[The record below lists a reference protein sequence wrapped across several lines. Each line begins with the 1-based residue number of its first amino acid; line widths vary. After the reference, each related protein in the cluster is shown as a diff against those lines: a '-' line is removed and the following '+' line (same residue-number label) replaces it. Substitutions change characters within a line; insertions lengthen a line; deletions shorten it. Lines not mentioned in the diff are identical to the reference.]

1 MKSPKTGP
9 PHFLMA
15 SPLVTGHS
23 GPLTTSLKKRKAPE
37 PAPEPLQDTF
47 SYTLSLT
54 AEREILRV
62 EVGNTLNEDDLADD
76 PAFDP
81 NNPYPD
87 VDPDTLS
94 GRAPEVLL
102 RTEVAGT
109 GESQSASNTSQAPRV
124 APPLVSNGQ
133 PSSITTVNPTNDPFA
148 ADSALCVA
156 DANMSHFI
164 FSLLDGFLELNHI
177 VSLSDLNEATTITL
191 KDDDGMLRWW
201 QTLCGVTPSPF
212 ADALAQVTLSKDQNG
227 TCIVQNFQLK
237 ISLSGNGEILYSSAV
252 DALIEGFKV
261 KTDTLSSLIDSCGLW
276 RSGAGLV
283 LGLEP
288 GQSLGSA
295 LLSLLDLF
303 HIVGLEISDLL
314 KAQANQI
321 KFVIDSSQAPN
332 GIWYYPLAHHALT
345 YRICAIES
353 AVTGSANGLATT
365 FSGVLAFLHCSF
377 DPFSFVG
384 RKDSTYIID
393 QSGNEQNISLGQAC
407 LHTGL
412 HLSDDGSGPKWDA
425 YLTIANASLELRIR
439 WNNEA
444 ASPLKTFLD
453 WITARMSLSAGFFDP
468 YEKMLES
475 STKIRADGR
484 SIFGLRDATIAAI
497 HEGSVGWSFKSFA
510 ITFELDI
517 TFGLRRDTAADH
529 IPLMLTFSYTVTSSK
544 PVITFKGQ
552 LWPLITPKMLESSRL
567 DPKSPL
573 VPPLLP
579 ISLDKS
585 QLFISL
591 PDLLQSDLSSPS
603 NAYPSSIPKE
613 ITTAAVT
620 LSTEY
625 IALKCT
631 LANADTVDGDSNS
644 KTVVPHLRLDQLTAY
659 AKYRFASTSPPKP
672 AKLDLSFSATVIMNP
687 RFADPPLGPAFLLAG
702 IDYSN
707 SGNNSVWRLFGSMT
721 DVNMATL
728 YSLFPERD
736 NQAVMN
742 ALENIIISR
751 LDLQYDYDPKGL
763 GSHFSAGGL
772 INLGPVQLSLDFQYN
787 TAKSGS
793 SSWSLDGR
801 LAPNKP
807 TEPFY
812 FSDILGGISPEI
824 QQLVPAFLSSMS
836 ITFSSDNDFIDLE
849 CDKATINGETCITF
863 SVIAKIGLLEFS
875 FVQVT
880 DAAPMQYSVKKRLLR
895 VTLDKLPPITSV
907 PLLQK
912 LEQPFDQMDFMW
924 ASVDLTR
931 SDVKMINQH
940 FIKNKVAPVY
950 FKDPKG
956 STMDTTVIDP
966 DDANNDVVVSQGCHF
981 LIVIEESNV
990 PTVVLDHAFDGGAT
1004 APVTDPDP
1012 LSVAEIDAG
1021 DTIPAAGPVEGT
1033 GGGTKATSGVL
1044 TKKVG
1049 PLTIS
1054 AIAIKYNVED
1064 TVANTP
1070 ASVQITFDAM
1080 VTIGPVSG
1088 ALIGFGVRFPISC
1101 IQHFDIKKVD
1111 LLIDGIGLGM
1121 NAPPVALAGMFLHK
1135 DGLYEGGLSI
1145 EVEPY
1150 NFLAGG
1156 AYGVP
1161 KTLTTATATPT
1172 TTDYRTLFI
1181 FAEVDGP
1188 LVELEFGELS
1198 GVMAGFGYNNQI
1210 RVPTIDNVT
1219 SFPFLAS
1226 SSESDPLKILD
1237 NYLSAPDPWF
1247 QPKDGPFWITAGLTA
1262 KAFHVLT
1269 IKVAIMVDVS
1279 HDVVF
1284 GLFGDCTATVPADVA
1299 SDAELFAVVDM
1310 GIIAMVD
1317 FAKGI
1322 VKVEGQL
1329 TPRSFILSKDC
1340 HLSGGFALEYFFEN
1354 SGHEGDWVFT
1364 IGGYHPQFQVPQ
1376 WYPKPPRV
1384 AISWK
1389 YDDNIS
1395 IYGDA
1400 YFAVTPKACM
1410 GGGQLR
1416 LAFVKG
1422 DLAAHFDAYADFLIN
1437 YSPFSFKVDVGVTID
1452 IVYHM
1457 DLWFTTK
1464 DWHIHFAASV
1474 HLWGPPVAGTVY
1486 VDWYVISFDI
1496 AFGDSHPKTNPI
1508 SWTDFKLLLCQAQA
1522 GAAAADE
1529 EKKLLSVKAT
1539 DGVRSDPSKEGQNAV
1554 HTTGESSMMVDAS
1567 IFSMN
1572 VITLVAASEV
1582 SYNGKDMAQDA
1593 EFSHLAETRNQPSF
1607 KPMQI
1612 KGNVTST
1619 KLTVTVQDAA
1629 NNSAANFEVKPIMK
1643 RVPKALWGPCE
1654 YFILCPTE
1662 QCTDTNIIFTDDA
1675 ADDPMV
1681 SGNGISS
1688 MLQATDNTSLLLM
1701 GLELS
1706 TPLPDEGTDP
1716 KLLVDLST
1724 ISQGG
1729 PHASFNSSTVSKR
1742 MESALQ
1748 TWLPQT
1754 NPNAVLRAPQTPP
1767 TAADWQ
1773 SLHDK
1778 WTTPTRPVKN
1788 LLATWATLA
1797 GAMEGDSLFS
1807 RYMEFGSTS
1816 AVPPN
1821 LTSNLTSFYNAPPIV
1836 TPPDYTVIQ
1845 KYNIVSAAWGA
1856 FDVTDI
1862 LRTHLDTVLGTIKN
1876 YDTATSTLTWQ
1887 PDYSAL
1893 GHLDPGNPKSLIVVY
1908 QPMAAYRSYGGES
1921 DTDISYANART
1932 VRTVEG
1938 APLSIPIHRALD
1950 FTEVALDEK
1959 GRAIVSAS
1967 FWDRDVT
1974 ANIAALSATNEVV
1987 RIDVNREVSK
1997 LPDVPTGRGVALTVT
2012 WLTRKNGRWEWH
2024 MTAQEVGQVL
2034 VINAPP

>member
-1 MKSPKTGP
+1 MTDSTASKRGLASRFSDPSSYVTTQKGVSADYISGLKKAFSSLAPPQDATALSNFTAMQTHINSYSESAKFTAAEAALATAKNESEKATDKWEKANAGKARTAAKKAKEAAEAAVTKAKEDFKPIRDKEASTRFQLIYAYFELIWKKWSMVDYEYCPLSSQAGAKFVRYLRARLECKYSISSLDQALTIITDGNDPVFQIESTDGTNFEYPVATSKPVKKAKTSTS
-9 PHFLMA
+9 FLMA
-15 SPLVTGHS
+15 SPSGTERV
-23 GPLTTSLKKRKAPE
+23 GPLTTSTKKRKAPD

-47 SYTLSLT
+47 SYYLNLA

-76 PAFDP
+76 PTFDP
-81 NNPYPD
+81 NDPYPD
-87 VDPDTLS
+87 VDPDTLHQTLLQS
-94 GRAPEVLL
+94 DPEPLHGTEL
-102 RTEVAGT
+102 RTLVVGT
-109 GESQSASNTSQAPRV
+109 GESRSPSNTSHALRV
-124 APPLVSNGQ
+124 AVPLVSNGQ

-148 ADSALCVA
+148 TDAALCVT

-164 FSLLDGFLELNHI
+164 FSLLDGFLELNHT
-177 VSLSDLNEATTITL
+177 VALSDLNESTTITL
-191 KDDDGMLRWW
+191 KADDGLLRWW
-201 QTLCGVTPSPF
+201 QTICGVTPSPF
-212 ADALAQVTLSKDQNG
+212 ADALAQLTLSKDQSG
-227 TCIVQNFQLK
+227 SCTVKNFQLK
-237 ISLSGNGEILYSSAV
+237 VSLSVKGEILYSSTA
-252 DALIEGFKV
+252 DALIEGLKV
-261 KTDTLSSLIDSCGLW
+261 KTDTLSSLIDPCGLW
-276 RSGAGLV
+276 KSGTGLV

-288 GQSLGSA
+288 GQSLESA
-295 LLSLLDLF
+295 VLSLLDLF
-303 HIVGLEISDLL
+303 HIVGVEISDLL
-314 KAQANQI
+314 KSQASQI
-321 KFVIDSSQAPN
+321 KFVIDRSQAPN

-353 AVTGSANGLATT
+353 AVKGSPNGLAMT
-365 FSGVLAFLHCSF
+365 FGSLLAFLHCSF

-384 RKDSTYIID
+384 RKDCAYIID
-393 QSGNEQNISLGQAC
+393 QSGNEQNISRGQAC
-407 LHTGL
+407 LHTGI

-425 YLTIANASLELRIR
+425 YLTIGNTSLELRIR

-453 WITARMSLSAGFFDP
+453 WITARMSLPAGFFDP
-468 YEKMLES
+468 YEKMLDS
-475 STKIRADGR
+475 STKIQADGR
-484 SIFGLRDATIAAI
+484 STFGLREATIAAVYKDS
-497 HEGSVGWSFKSFA
+497 GGWSFKSFT

-517 TFGLRRDTAADH
+517 TFGLRQDTAADH
-529 IPLMLTFSYTVTSSK
+529 IPPMLTFSYAETSSM

-552 LWPLITPKMLESSRL
+552 LWPLITPKMLDSSRL

-579 ISLDKS
+579 MSSDKS

-591 PDLLQSDLSSPS
+591 PDLLKSDSSSPS

-631 LANADTVDGDSNS
+631 LANADPVDGDSNS

-659 AKYRFASTSPPKP
+659 AKYRFASTSPAKA
-672 AKLDLSFSATVIMNP
+672 AKLDLSFSATVIMSP
-687 RFADPPLGPAFLLAG
+687 RFSDPPLGPAFLRAE
-702 IDYSN
+702 IDYST
-707 SGNNSVWRLFGSMT
+707 SANNSAWRLYGSMS
-721 DVNMATL
+721 DVSMATL
-728 YSLFPERD
+728 YSFFPNGD

-742 ALENIIISR
+742 ALENITISR
-751 LDLQYDYDPKGL
+751 FDLQYNYDPKGL

-772 INLGPVQLSLDFQYN
+772 IYLGPVQLSLDFQYN

-793 SSWSLDGR
+793 SRWSLDAK
-801 LAPNKP
+801 LAPKKP
-807 TEPFY
+807 KEPVY
-812 FSDILGGISPEI
+812 FGDLLGGISPEI
-824 QQLVPAFLSSMS
+824 RQLVPAFLSSMS

-849 CDKATINGETCITF
+849 CDKATIDGETHITL
-863 SVIAKIGLLEFS
+863 SVIAKVGHLEFS

-880 DAAPMQYSVKKRLLR
+880 DTMPMEYSVKKRLLR

-924 ASVDLTR
+924 ASEDLTR
-931 SDVKMINQH
+931 SDVGLINQH
-940 FIKNKVAPVY
+940 FSKNNVAPVY

-956 STMDTTVIDP
+956 STMDTTVIDA
-966 DDANNDVVVSQGCHF
+966 DNANNDVVVSQGCHF
-981 LIVIEESNV
+981 MIVVEESNV

-1004 APVTDPDP
+1004 APVPDP
-1012 LSVAEIDAG
+1012 APLTVAEIDAG
-1021 DTIPAAGPVEGT
+1021 ATIPAAVPVEGI

-1064 TVANTP
+1064 TAANSP
-1070 ASVQITFDAM
+1070 ASVQVTFDAS

-1088 ALIGFGVRFPISC
+1088 VLIGFGVRFPISC

-1121 NAPPVALAGMFLHK
+1121 NAPPVALAGIFLHK

-1145 EVEPY
+1145 EVKPY

-1161 KTLTTATATPT
+1161 KTLTTATASPT
-1172 TTDYRTLFI
+1172 TSDYRTLFV

-1198 GVMAGFGYNNQI
+1198 GVVAGFGYNNQI

-1247 QPKDGPFWITAGLTA
+1247 KPKDGPFWITAGLTA
-1262 KAFHVLT
+1262 KAFHVLEV
-1269 IKVAIMVDVS
+1269 KVAIMVDVS
-1279 HDVVF
+1279 HEVVF
-1284 GLFGDCTATVPADVA
+1284 GLFGDCTATIPADVA

-1310 GIIAMVD
+1310 GIIALVD

-1364 IGGYHPQFQVPQ
+1364 IGGYHPQFQVPL

-1389 YDDNIS
+1389 HDDNIS

-1400 YFAVTPKACM
+1400 YFAITPKACM

-1496 AFGDSHPKTNPI
+1496 AFGDSHPKTKAI
-1508 SWTDFKLLLCQAQA
+1508 SWKDFSLMLCQAQA
-1522 GAAAADE
+1522 GSVAADE

-1539 DGVRSDPSKEGQNAV
+1539 GGVRSDPSQEGQNAV
-1554 HTTGESSMMVDAS
+1554 HTTGESLMIVDAAT
-1567 IFSMN
+1567 FSMN
-1572 VITLVAASEV
+1572 VITLVAASAV
-1582 SYNGKDMAQDA
+1582 SYNGKDMAQEA
-1593 EFSHLAETRNQPSF
+1593 EFSYLAQTSNRPSF

-1612 KGNVTST
+1612 KGSVTST
-1619 KLTVTVQDAA
+1619 KLTVSIQDAA
-1629 NNSAANFEVKPIMK
+1629 TNSAADFQVKPIMK
-1643 RVPKALWGPCE
+1643 KVPKALWDTCE
-1654 YFILCPTE
+1654 SFK
-1662 QCTDTNIIFTDDA
+1662 
-1675 ADDPMV
+1675 
-1681 SGNGISS
+1681 
-1688 MLQATDNTSLLLM
+1688 ML
-1701 GLELS
+1701 
-1706 TPLPDEGTDP
+1706 
-1716 KLLVDLST
+1716 
-1724 ISQGG
+1724 
-1729 PHASFNSSTVSKR
+1729 F
-1742 MESALQ
+1742 
-1748 TWLPQT
+1748 
-1754 NPNAVLRAPQTPP
+1754 
-1767 TAADWQ
+1767 
-1773 SLHDK
+1773 
-1778 WTTPTRPVKN
+1778 
-1788 LLATWATLA
+1788 
-1797 GAMEGDSLFS
+1797 
-1807 RYMEFGSTS
+1807 
-1816 AVPPN
+1816 
-1821 LTSNLTSFYNAPPIV
+1821 
-1836 TPPDYTVIQ
+1836 
-1845 KYNIVSAAWGA
+1845 
-1856 FDVTDI
+1856 
-1862 LRTHLDTVLGTIKN
+1862 
-1876 YDTATSTLTWQ
+1876 
-1887 PDYSAL
+1887 
-1893 GHLDPGNPKSLIVVY
+1893 
-1908 QPMAAYRSYGGES
+1908 
-1921 DTDISYANART
+1921 
-1932 VRTVEG
+1932 
-1938 APLSIPIHRALD
+1938 
-1950 FTEVALDEK
+1950 
-1959 GRAIVSAS
+1959 
-1967 FWDRDVT
+1967 
-1974 ANIAALSATNEVV
+1974 
-1987 RIDVNREVSK
+1987 
-1997 LPDVPTGRGVALTVT
+1997 
-2012 WLTRKNGRWEWH
+2012 
-2024 MTAQEVGQVL
+2024 
-2034 VINAPP
+2034 